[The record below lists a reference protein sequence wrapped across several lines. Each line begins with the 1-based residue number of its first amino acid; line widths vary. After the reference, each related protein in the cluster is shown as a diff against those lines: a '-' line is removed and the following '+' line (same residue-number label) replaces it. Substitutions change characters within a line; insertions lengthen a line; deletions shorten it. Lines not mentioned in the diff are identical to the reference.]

1 MNLPVRLPR
10 CVDRRV
16 IRVLDS
22 FQHGSGERL
31 PFLLHVDECA
41 RPGERSRG
49 FGAFGNCEFGRDLHH
64 CFDQNG
70 SCGTNAGTPDK
81 CGIARLLACF
91 RNVDAG
97 LEAAGADIWAI
108 DLQMD
113 KDLRSNTPRK
123 VGAKLTFRGNF
134 RIRVGIRRLLGR
146 SNPKQFRTRR

>member
-1 MNLPVRLPR
+1 MGAGSNCHSDSTSMNARAQVSAAA
-10 CVDRRV
+10 
-16 IRVLDS
+16 DS
-22 FQHGSGERL
+22 VHLEI
-31 PFLLHVDECA
+31 V
-41 RPGERSRG
+41 
-49 FGAFGNCEFGRDLHH
+49 NFGRDLHH

-70 SCGTNAGTPDK
+70 SCGTTAGSPDK
-81 CGIARLLACF
+81 CGIARFMACF

-108 DLQMD
+108 DLPMD
-113 KDLRSNTPRK
+113 KDLRGKTPRK